1 MSEVRIPEAST
12 RPGEHT
18 RLEAAAAP
26 ALAVAPSGAAP
37 GFDPRRTLPL
47 RVELRRQLKRRRT
60 QVAFGLLAAL
70 PLILAAAFKL
80 GSPTRGRGPG
90 TTIDL
95 ADLATVGAPNF
106 TLFTLFATSGI
117 ALSLMV
123 ALFTGD
129 TVASE
134 ASWSSLRYL
143 LATPIPRSRLL
154 RQKLIVALGLSAA
167 ALVLLPTVALLSGW
181 AVFGWAPARS
191 PLGTSL
197 ATGPALAHLAI
208 VVGYLALS
216 LLFVAALGFAL
227 STHTDTPL
235 GAVGGTVMLVIL
247 SDILD
252 SVTALGGARAFLPT
266 HYSYA
271 WLDALSPTVSW
282 DAMIRGVVSSFAYSL
297 VFFALVWRRFLR
309 KDITS

>member
-1 MSEVRIPEAST
+1 MSTAST
-12 RPGEHT
+12 EKDRK
-18 RLEAAAAP
+18 A
-26 ALAVAPSGAAP
+26 
-37 GFDPRRTLPL
+37 LPL
-47 RVELRRQLKRRRT
+47 EVEIIRQARRRRT
-60 QVAFGLLAAL
+60 VFSLGFLVLL
-70 PLILAAAFKL
+70 PLIL
-80 GSPTRGRGPG
+80 
-90 TTIDL
+90 
-95 ADLATVGAPNF
+95 VGAFSLAGPSNAQPGQTNLVDLGTAGAVNF
-106 TLFTLFATSGI
+106 MIFAIFSSVSFLLVVI
-117 ALSLMV
+117 V
-123 ALFTGD
+123 ALFCGD
-129 TVASE
+129 TIASE

-143 LATPIPRSRLL
+143 LVTPIPRSRLL

-167 ALVLLPTVALLSGW
+167 ALVLLPTVALLCGW

-208 VVGYLALS
+208 VIGYLALS

-247 SDILD
+247 SNILD

-282 DAMIRGVVSSFAYSL
+282 DAMTRGIFSSLAYSL
-297 VFFALVWRRFLR
+297 VFFALAWRRFLR